1 MTVVSTSTAALS
13 TTIPTRILARG
24 SALRSVL
31 APIAFGVIF
40 LGLWQLFV
48 VALDIA
54 PNILPSP
61 LAIGAEF
68 VGNLGSVLAG
78 ALRTGANALVGL
90 VVGAVIGVLGAVLAS
105 AVGLLDKLAAPLVA
119 ALAVMPIVALAP
131 VLYTMYGADVETA
144 RQLVAALAVLIPVYV
159 NTLRGLRQVRP
170 VHRDLMRTYAATPTQ
185 SALAVTLPTA
195 APYAFTG
202 LRIASSLAV
211 ISALVAEYFG
221 GPVGGLGKSITS
233 AAASSNYPLAWAY
246 VLGSI
251 VLGLVFYGAALGLE
265 RWTTRHQQTR

>member
-1 MTVVSTSTAALS
+1 MTVVSTSSVSVTV
-13 TTIPTRILARG
+13 PTRILARG
-24 SALRSVL
+24 STFRSVL
-31 APIAFGVIF
+31 APIVFGVIF
-40 LGLWQLFV
+40 LGIWQLLV
-48 VALDIA
+48 VALDIE
-54 PNILPSP
+54 PNIVPSP

-68 VGNLGSVLAG
+68 VANLGNVSSG

-90 VVGAVIGVLGAVLAS
+90 LVGAVIGVVGAALAS
-105 AVGLLDKLAAPLVA
+105 MVGLLDQLAAPLVA

-131 VLYTMYGADVETA
+131 VLYTMYGADQETA

-170 VHRDLMRTYAATPTQ
+170 VYRDLMRAYAATPTQ
-185 SALAVTLPTA
+185 SAFAVTLPTA
-195 APYAFTG
+195 APYVFTG

-265 RWTTRHQQTR
+265 RWTTRHQQAR